1 MKSSSSPMK
10 SHETPWSSIRFPH
23 SHSSMDWFQGNLPE
37 TMDFPWNMGLSGVS
51 CNFSHQSMVNGI
63 YNGYIY
69 IFHENEVSRP
79 SSMFL
84 CTATNRLEI
93 MSQARGRIVA
103 APQVHRRTC
112 GFLGETW
119 RFHQEFNG
127 RVGVVWEYHG
137 YIIQLYITNHQYI
150 YI

>member
-1 MKSSSSPMK
+1 MKP
-10 SHETPWSSIRFPH
+10 HEVPFDFPIPILQWIGFKEIYRKLWIFHEIWGCPGCPVTFPTNPWS
-23 SHSSMDWFQGNLPE
+23 ME
-37 TMDFPWNMGLSGVS
+37 YTMD
-51 CNFSHQSMVNGI
+51 I
-63 YNGYIY
+63 YIY